1 MEILISATSVAAAV
15 LLGMEQYGWG
25 ACALAVA
32 LFILWWD
39 GQPGPALDQDIAIL
53 PDQRP
58 RPKHPKG
65 K

>member
-15 LLGMEQYGWG
+15 LLGTEQYGWG
-25 ACALAVA
+25 ACATAVG
-32 LFILWWD
+32 LFMLWWD
-39 GQPGPALDQDIAIL
+39 SQPGPFLDQDMNVL

-58 RPKHPKG
+58 RPKYPKG

>member
-1 MEILISATSVAAAV
+1 MRIFVSAVSGVAAV
-15 LLGMEQYGWG
+15 LLGTEQYGWG

-32 LFILWWD
+32 LFTLWWD
-39 GQPGPALDQDIAIL
+39 SQPGPSLDQDICFL

-58 RPKHPKG
+58 RPKYPKG